1 MGDIKVYTATE
12 ICEILKVT
20 KRTLY
25 RYLEDGKINGF
36 RAGREYRFTE
46 QDLIDF
52 IESRR
57 DIRPRRKNKTTEG
70 K

>member
-1 MGDIKVYTATE
+1 MGDLKVYTATE
-12 ICEILKVT
+12 LCSILKIT

-25 RYLEDGKINGF
+25 RYLEDGKIQGF

-46 QDLIDF
+46 QDIMDF

-57 DIRPRRKNKTTEG
+57 DIRPRRKKTTERA
-70 K
+70 